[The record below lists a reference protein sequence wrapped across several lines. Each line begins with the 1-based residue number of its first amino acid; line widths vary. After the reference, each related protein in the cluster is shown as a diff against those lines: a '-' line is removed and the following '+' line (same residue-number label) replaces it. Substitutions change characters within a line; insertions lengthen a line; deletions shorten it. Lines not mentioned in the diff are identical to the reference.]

1 MLRRRWSSAA
11 PVDRPVRRLHGAQ
24 LVLAGFAAAIA
35 VGTALLMLPFAR
47 TGAGAAN
54 PMAALFTATSAV
66 CVTGLNVVDTAH
78 YWTGFG
84 QVVIVVLIQLG
95 GLGIAT
101 FASVVGLAMLGR
113 LSIRSKLTVN
123 AESRGEGL
131 AEVGSVLGSVVRISL
146 GVEAVVALLLT
157 VRFAIGGVPLPRAA
171 WLGVFHGVSSF
182 NNAGFSLFG
191 DRNLLDYA
199 DDPFV
204 CLPIAI
210 SIILGGLG
218 FPVIAQLL
226 RYAGTVRLWTMNT
239 RLVLWGTAV
248 LLVGGTIYI
257 TVLEWT
263 NPATLGPLD
272 WPAKILAGFF
282 QSVQTRTAGFN
293 TVDIGRMHE
302 ATLLGMDIL
311 MFIGAGPASTGGGIK
326 ITTFGVLLFIIW
338 TELRG
343 EAAVNVFGKRL
354 SRAVHRQAI
363 SVALLSVAVVVA
375 GTVALLLLTP
385 FHTYQVFFEAIS
397 AFATVGLTTGITP
410 HLPPAGQLVLVAL
423 MFVGRL
429 GPVTLGAALAL
440 RRSRILYELPKERPV
455 IG

>member
-1 MLRRRWSSAA
+1 MHRRRWTS
-11 PVDRPVRRLHGAQ
+11 PVPAERPSRRLHGAQ
-24 LVLAGFAAAIA
+24 LVLAGFAAAVA
-35 VGTALLMLPFAR
+35 AGTALLMLPISR
-47 TGAGAAN
+47 TGSGGMD
-54 PMAALFTATSAV
+54 PLPALFTATSAV
-66 CVTGLNVVDTAH
+66 CVTGLNVVDTER

-95 GLGIAT
+95 GLGIAS

-131 AEVGSVLGSVVRISL
+131 AEVGTVLFSVVRISL
-146 GVEAVVALLLT
+146 VVEAVVAVLLT
-157 VRFAIGGVPLPRAA
+157 ARFALGGEALPRAA
-171 WLGVFHGVSSF
+171 WLGVFHAVSSF

-191 DRNLLDYA
+191 DRNLTA
-199 DDPFV
+199 FAGDPFV

-210 SIILGGLG
+210 AIILGGLG
-218 FPVIAQLL
+218 FPVIVQLL

-239 RLVLWGTAV
+239 RLVLWGTAL
-248 LLVGGTIYI
+248 LLVGGTLCIA
-257 TVLEWT
+257 VLEWS
-263 NPATLGPLD
+263 NPRTLGPLD
-272 WPAKILAGFF
+272 WPAKLLAAFF

-293 TVDIGRMHE
+293 TVDIGGMHQ

-311 MFIGAGPASTGGGIK
+311 MFIGSGPASTGGGIK

-363 SVALLSVAVVVA
+363 SVALLSVAVVTA
-375 GTVALLLLTP
+375 GTVALLLVSP
-385 FHTYQVFFEAIS
+385 FDTHQVFFEAIS

-410 HLPPAGQLVLVAL
+410 HLPAAGQLVLVAL

>member
-1 MLRRRWSSAA
+1 MLRRRWSRAA
-11 PVDRPVRRLHGAQ
+11 PVDRPIRRLHGAQ

-47 TGAGAAN
+47 TGPGGAS
-54 PMAALFTATSAV
+54 PVAALFTATSAV
-66 CVTGLNVVDTAH
+66 CVTGLNVVDTAR

-84 QVVIVVLIQLG
+84 QLVIVVLIQLG

-131 AEVGSVLGSVVRISL
+131 AEVGTVLFSVVRISL
-146 GVEAVVALLLT
+146 VVEAVVAVLLT
-157 VRFAIGGVPLPRAA
+157 ARFAVGGEPLPRAV
-171 WLGVFHGVSSF
+171 WLGVFHAVSAF

-191 DRNLLDYA
+191 SRNLLDYA
-199 DDPFV
+199 RDPFV
-204 CLPIAI
+204 CLPIAVAV
-210 SIILGGLG
+210 ILGGLG
-218 FPVIAQLL
+218 FPVIMQLL

-257 TVLEWT
+257 TVLEWS

-272 WPAKILAGFF
+272 WHAKILAGFF
-282 QSVQTRTAGFN
+282 QAVQTRTAGFN
-293 TVDIGRMHE
+293 TVDIGSMHQ
-302 ATLLGMDIL
+302 ATLLGMDIM
-311 MFIGAGPASTGGGIK
+311 MFIGAGPASAAGGIK

-363 SVALLSVAVVVA
+363 SVALLSVAVVFA
-375 GTVALLLLTP
+375 GTVALLLVSRFST
-385 FHTYQVFFEAIS
+385 HAVFFEAVS
-397 AFATVGLTTGITP
+397 AFATVGLSTGITP
-410 HLPPAGQLVLVAL
+410 HLPMVGQLVLVAL

>member
-1 MLRRRWSSAA
+1 M
-11 PVDRPVRRLHGAQ
+11 
-24 LVLAGFAAAIA
+24 VLAGFALAVAA
-35 VGTALLMLPFAR
+35 GTALLMLPFAR
-47 TGAGAAN
+47 AGRGSAGLIE
-54 PMAALFTATSAV
+54 ALFTATSAV
-66 CVTGLNVVDTAH
+66 CVTGLNVVDTER

-113 LSIRSKLTVN
+113 LSLRSKLSVN

-131 AEVGSVLGSVVRISL
+131 AEVGTVLFSVVRISL
-146 GVEAVVALLLT
+146 VVEAVIALLLAA
-157 VRFAIGGVPLPRAA
+157 RFAVGGEPLPRAA
-171 WLGVFHGVSSF
+171 WLGLFHAVSAF

-191 DRNLLDYA
+191 DRNLTAYA
-199 DDPFV
+199 SDPFV
-204 CLPIAI
+204 SLLIAVA
-210 SIILGGLG
+210 IILGGLG
-218 FPVIAQLL
+218 FPVIVQLL
-226 RYAGTVRLWTMNT
+226 RYGGTVRLWTMNT
-239 RLVLWGTAV
+239 RLVLWGTAI
-248 LLVGGTIYI
+248 LLVGGTVYI
-257 TVLEWT
+257 TALEWS
-263 NPATLGPLD
+263 NPETLGPLD

-282 QSVQTRTAGFN
+282 QAVQTRTAGFN
-293 TVDIGRMHE
+293 TVSIGGMNE

-311 MFIGAGPASTGGGIK
+311 MFIGTGPASTGGGIK

-338 TELRG
+338 AELRG

-363 SVALLSVAVVVA
+363 SVALLSVAVVIA
-375 GTVALLLLTP
+375 GTVALLLISG
-385 FHTYQVFFEAIS
+385 FRTYEVLFEAIS
-397 AFATVGLTTGITP
+397 AFATVGLSTGITP
-410 HLPPAGQLVLVAL
+410 QLPAAGKLVLVAL

-429 GPVTLGAALAL
+429 GPVTLGGALAL

>member
-1 MLRRRWSSAA
+1 
-11 PVDRPVRRLHGAQ
+11 
-24 LVLAGFAAAIA
+24 
-35 VGTALLMLPFAR
+35 
-47 TGAGAAN
+47 
-54 PMAALFTATSAV
+54 
-66 CVTGLNVVDTAH
+66 VV
-78 YWTGFG
+78 
-84 QVVIVVLIQLG
+84 
-95 GLGIAT
+95 
-101 FASVVGLAMLGR
+101 
-113 LSIRSKLTVN
+113 
-123 AESRGEGL
+123 
-131 AEVGSVLGSVVRISL
+131 
-146 GVEAVVALLLT
+146 
-157 VRFAIGGVPLPRAA
+157 
-171 WLGVFHGVSSF
+171 
-182 NNAGFSLFG
+182 
-191 DRNLLDYA
+191 
-199 DDPFV
+199 
-204 CLPIAI
+204 
-210 SIILGGLG
+210 
-218 FPVIAQLL
+218 AQLL

-239 RLVLWGTAV
+239 RLVLWGTVV
-248 LLVGGTIYI
+248 LLIGGTIYI

>member
-1 MLRRRWSSAA
+1 M
-11 PVDRPVRRLHGAQ
+11 HGAQ
-24 LVLAGFAAAIA
+24 VVLAGFAAAIA
-35 VGTALLMLPFAR
+35 FGTALLMLPIAKAGR
-47 TGAGAAN
+47 GGASLVE
-54 PMAALFTATSAV
+54 ALFTATSAV
-66 CVTGLNVVDTAH
+66 CVTGLNVVDTAR

-123 AESRGEGL
+123 AEARGEGL
-131 AEVGSVLGSVVRISL
+131 AEVGPVLFSVVRISFA
-146 GVEAVVALLLT
+146 VEAIVAVLLT
-157 VRFAIGGVPLPRAA
+157 ARFAMLGEPLPRAA
-171 WLGVFHGVSSF
+171 WLGLFHGVSSF

-199 DDPFV
+199 ADPFL
-204 CLPIAI
+204 CIPIAV

-218 FPVIAQLL
+218 FPVIVQLL
-226 RYAGTVRLWTMNT
+226 RHRGTVRLWTMNT

-248 LLVGGTIYI
+248 LLVGGTVYI
-257 TVLEWT
+257 TAIEWT
-263 NPATLGPLD
+263 NPGTLGPLD
-272 WPAKILAGFF
+272 WPAKVLAGFF

-302 ATLLGMDIL
+302 ATLLGMDIM

-338 TELRG
+338 TELQG

-363 SVALLSVAVVVA
+363 SVALLSVAVVFG
-375 GTVALLLLTP
+375 GTVVLLLVSGLP
-385 FHTYQVFFEAIS
+385 TYQVFFEAVS
-397 AFATVGLTTGITP
+397 AFATVGLSTGITA
-410 HLPPAGQLVLVAL
+410 HLPVAGQLVLVGL

-429 GPVTLGAALAL
+429 GPATLGAALAL
-440 RRSRILYELPKERPV
+440 RRSHILYELPKERPV